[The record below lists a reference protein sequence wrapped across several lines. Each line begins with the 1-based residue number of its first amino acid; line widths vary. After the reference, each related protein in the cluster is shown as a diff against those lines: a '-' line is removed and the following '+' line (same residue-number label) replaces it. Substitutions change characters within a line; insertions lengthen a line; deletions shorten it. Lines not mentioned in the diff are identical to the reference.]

1 MSDSILKKEAAEIL
15 GVSAG
20 RVSHL
25 IRDGVLQEVEGR
37 RLSRAQVL
45 EVKAQSAIRWQVVGA
60 KSGRRKEPAAP
71 TEPPPDL
78 EVGRRAV
85 REAVAAMP
93 ASEIPPIQESRARH
107 EHFRALITQLDHDR
121 KAGDLLD
128 RETTMATWFQ
138 FVRNARDSF
147 LSIPSRIADEVSA
160 MAGEVSRESRMQIA
174 NLISREITAVLEDL
188 SRFDGVNRN
197 LDE

>member
-1 MSDSILKKEAAEIL
+1 LGDSILKKEAAELL

-45 EVKAQSAIRWQVVGA
+45 EVKAKAAIRWQVEGV
-60 KSGRRKEPAAP
+60 KSGRRKQAEPP
-71 TEPPPDL
+71 TEPL

-107 EHFRALITQLDHDR
+107 EHFRALITQLEHDR
-121 KAGDLLD
+121 KTGDLLD

-160 MAGEVSRESRMQIA
+160 MAGEVSRESRMEIA
-174 NLISREITAVLEDL
+174 NLISREITGVLEDL

>member
-1 MSDSILKKEAAEIL
+1 LGDSILKKEAAEIL

-20 RVSHL
+20 RISHL

-45 EVKAQSAIRWQVVGA
+45 EVKAKAAIKWQVDGV
-60 KSGRRKEPAAP
+60 KSGRRKQQAPAA
-71 TEPPPDL
+71 EPPPPL

-121 KAGDLLD
+121 KAGELLD
-128 RETTMATWFQ
+128 REKTMATWFQ

-147 LSIPSRIADEVSA
+147 LSIPSRIADEVAA
-160 MAGEVSRESRMQIA
+160 MAGQVSRESRIEIA
-174 NLISREITAVLEDL
+174 NLIDREITRVLEDL
-188 SRFDGVNRN
+188 SSFDGVNRN